1 MLIRV
6 ATADDAAVIA
16 RLNAAFNGA
25 SCPPQE
31 IAARLE
37 QCSHVERVYLA
48 EIDGLVVGFACLR
61 LFATVLYPTPYAEVS
76 ELYVEPEARRRGV
89 GLAVLD
95 HLEALAKKAGA
106 EELFVMTDAEN
117 LPARK
122 IYARRGFEEYGLQ
135 LQLELSS

>member
-1 MLIRV
+1 MLVRV
-6 ATADDAAVIA
+6 ARTDDAAEIA

-25 SCPPQE
+25 TCSAQE

-37 QCSHVERVYLA
+37 RCSHVERVYLA

-76 ELYVEPEARRRGV
+76 ELYVEPEVRLRGV
-89 GLAVLD
+89 GHALLD
-95 HLEALAKKAGA
+95 HLTTLAKAAGA
-106 EELFVMTDAEN
+106 AELFVMTDAEN
-117 LPARK
+117 LPARE